1 MKKLAGVM
9 IAVGGCIAVGYFNL
23 GILPAIFVGAIS
35 GHIGARLWISGEED
49 ACQQKATETL

>member
-1 MKKLAGVM
+1 MKKIVGVM
-9 IAVGGCIAVGYFNL
+9 IAVGGCIAAEYFRI